1 MSGKMAYGTIQQ
13 KNIGN
18 TWENISIQERLKQRK
33 KGKSFHSIPT
43 GIDWL
48 SVKSFIKTGMEILA
62 KAILIAAL
70 CYGGFHGY
78 RYITTAPMFTIEE
91 VALSG
96 RKILAGQN
104 LEKWMGPLRGNN
116 IFLVDLKAV
125 SQNLNAHPWIKSV
138 SVTRKFPKTIFIHIE
153 ERIPYARIQFDQ
165 AYLLDNFGILLSP
178 ATPEYSELP
187 LITGV
192 ETEKIEPGERVTT
205 KNLIRGLQTLHYLN
219 RLEYFRDDPFNL
231 LHLKNNYRL
240 TFTSRNRGIK
250 VHMTVDMIEKGFQNL
265 KIILNA
271 IKTEGKEIQYIDL
284 SFKDKVVIKQTHG
297 PKGV

>member
-1 MSGKMAYGTIQQ
+1 MPHGIIQQ
-13 KNIGN
+13 KNIAN
-18 TWENISIQERLKQRK
+18 TWENICIQTRLKQRK
-33 KGKSFHSIPT
+33 KGKSFHPVRT

-62 KAILIAAL
+62 KALLIAVL

-78 RYITTAPMFTIEE
+78 RYITTSPMFTIEK

-96 RKILAGQN
+96 QKVLAGQN
-104 LEKWMGPLRGNN
+104 LDEWMGPLKGNN
-116 IFLVDLKAV
+116 IFLVDLKTV

-138 SVTRKFPKTIFIHIE
+138 SVTRKFPKTLFIHIE
-153 ERIPYARIQFDQ
+153 ERIPYARIQFDRV
-165 AYLLDNFGILLSP
+165 YLLDNFGILLSP

-192 ETEKIEPGERVTT
+192 EAKKIELGERVTT
-205 KNLIRGLQTLHYLN
+205 KDLIRGLQTLYYLN

-231 LHLKNNYRL
+231 LHMKNDYRV

-250 VHMTVDMIEKGFQNL
+250 VHMTVDMIENGFRNL

-271 IKTEGKEIQYIDL
+271 IKTEDREIQYIDL